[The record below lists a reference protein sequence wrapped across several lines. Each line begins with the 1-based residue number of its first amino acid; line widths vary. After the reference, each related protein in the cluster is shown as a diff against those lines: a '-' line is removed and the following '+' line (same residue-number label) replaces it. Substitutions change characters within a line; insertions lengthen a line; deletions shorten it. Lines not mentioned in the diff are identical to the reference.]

1 MKGHIMDR
9 RTGYDINLIHML
21 HNALSHWRCIIV
33 IALVFAV
40 AVPGL
45 KYYSDISADKE
56 IMEIHNDPEKAISN
70 SISANQLTDEE
81 VGDVNELVNYALLN
95 ERNKEYIRGSVILSI
110 DPYREAVSIKTYYLK
125 LTDIE
130 EVGSGSITD
139 QNTNVGTYLRNVF
152 VLYENVFYSDDVVR
166 ELIDATGLTL
176 TLQEFKTLFSVSLGD
191 GRYTS
196 EGVFSFSLINC
207 EGMKVEAVFDKI
219 DEIIERVMPDY
230 QYVAKHELIAGDCIT
245 KTTRD
250 DLFAETQFKLLN
262 SISEKDADIQAKKNR
277 LSDEQQNYYDTL
289 FEIKQPTPIK
299 EKRISVVFA
308 AAGFVL
314 GAFLTFAFFVLYYI
328 VSGKFFDSES
338 YLFADKTSYI
348 ISLKKKKNKK
358 TFGFIDRLID
368 KIFGV
373 NPVDSEDD
381 QKIKFA
387 IESVALSCKKEG
399 IDKVALVSSI
409 QKYEGGEMVDRL
421 ISGLS
426 ERGITLKYV
435 GNILADA
442 DALAEF
448 TDTAFAYSVEKEGTS
463 KLRLM
468 NAVEITAEKYD
479 VKMLGLMVI

>member
-1 MKGHIMDR
+1 MDR

-250 DLFAETQFKLLN
+250 DFFAETP
-262 SISEKDADIQAKKNR
+262 SKKN
-277 LSDEQQNYYDTL
+277 
-289 FEIKQPTPIK
+289 
-299 EKRISVVFA
+299 A
-308 AAGFVL
+308 
-314 GAFLTFAFFVLYYI
+314 
-328 VSGKFFDSES
+328 
-338 YLFADKTSYI
+338 
-348 ISLKKKKNKK
+348 
-358 TFGFIDRLID
+358 
-368 KIFGV
+368 
-373 NPVDSEDD
+373 
-381 QKIKFA
+381 
-387 IESVALSCKKEG
+387 
-399 IDKVALVSSI
+399 
-409 QKYEGGEMVDRL
+409 
-421 ISGLS
+421 
-426 ERGITLKYV
+426 
-435 GNILADA
+435 
-442 DALAEF
+442 
-448 TDTAFAYSVEKEGTS
+448 
-463 KLRLM
+463 
-468 NAVEITAEKYD
+468 
-479 VKMLGLMVI
+479 